1 MRILISPDSFK
12 GSLSAPEAARAIAR
26 GLERSGEDFECETL
40 PLADGGEG
48 SVDCLL
54 SAVSGEKVSVEVKGP
69 LRRPVSAEY
78 GLLDGGE
85 VAVMEMAAASGL
97 TLLEEDELDPLQT
110 TTYGTGEL
118 ICDALDRGVER
129 ILLGIGGSAT
139 NDGGMGLARALG
151 VKFFDESGDELL
163 GCGASLNRIKSI
175 DTSGLDERIQRTDIE
190 VACDVDNP
198 LYGERGAARVY
209 APQKGA
215 YGKQVKVLDEG
226 LRNYSSR
233 LEEFL
238 GIDIS
243 SLPGAGAAGGLG
255 GGLRAFLDAE
265 LLPGIDMIMD
275 YFNYA
280 ELLQEFDLV
289 ISGEGSCDLQSLQ
302 GKVVGGVAERTS
314 AAGVPV
320 VVLAGSIP
328 EEKREKFRERG
339 ITSLFSIVDGPAD
352 LKSSLEKAPDL
363 LESTAEEIGYLLAI

>member
-26 GLERSGEDFECETL
+26 GLERSGGDFTCEIL

-54 SAVSGEKVSVEVKGP
+54 SAVSGEKVIVEVKGP
-69 LRRPVSAEY
+69 LGRPVSAEY

-175 DTSGLDERIQRTDIE
+175 DTSGLDERVLRTDIE

-215 YGKQVKVLDEG
+215 DEKQVKTLDEG

-265 LLPGIDMIMD
+265 LIPGIDMIMD

-280 ELLQEFDLV
+280 DLLQEFDLV

-302 GKVVGGVAERTS
+302 GKVIGGVAERAS

-328 EEKREKFRERG
+328 EKKREKFRERG

-363 LESTAEEIGYLLAI
+363 LESTAEEIGYLLDI